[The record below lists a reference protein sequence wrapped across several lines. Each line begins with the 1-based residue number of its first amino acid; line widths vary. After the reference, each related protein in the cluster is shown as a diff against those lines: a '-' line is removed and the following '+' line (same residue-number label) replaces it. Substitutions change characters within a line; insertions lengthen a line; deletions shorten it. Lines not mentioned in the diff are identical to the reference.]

1 MRTRQRQCVA
11 NYCTSRNFSDYL
23 FYNFKNAV
31 FHANMKNFS
40 IEKNLLIYSLDNNNK
55 FTKKHVSYF
64 ILLRELIV
72 SR

>member
-1 MRTRQRQCVA
+1 MVHSQVRRLGTQVEVEVVVQ
-11 NYCTSRNFSDYL
+11 TTDTMTW
-23 FYNFKNAV
+23 V

-64 ILLRELIV
+64 MHILEIHPLI
-72 SR
+72 